1 MNDKTVNV
9 LEQYDMEVL
18 RTFKG
23 RGTIICDTNK
33 GNRVLKEYKGK
44 PDKLELLDCL
54 QRGISD
60 TIKTDTLVRNK
71 EGMLFS
77 KEADGSMYILKEQVD
92 GRECSYKN
100 EEDIAGAFSAMAT
113 LHLGFTYQGTWTQG
127 LPSTDQ
133 EGKVQEIPIYFYAD
147 EMEKHTR
154 ECRHVKNY
162 LKKLRVKS
170 DFERALLQ
178 EYDYFLEKAN
188 AITAL
193 ASEQPRQ
200 EYETYIRENGLY
212 CHGDYQYHNV
222 IFAKNGNSG
231 HCAGVVNFEHFA
243 HNSGALDFYLLFR
256 KISEKSDWSLS
267 LADHMLE
274 AYQSKRH
281 FAPCEWRALGL
292 RLAYPE
298 KFWKIINFYYNSR
311 KSWMPNRNY
320 EKLESLIRQE
330 QNKEKLVHKLFGVV

>member
-1 MNDKTVNV
+1 
-9 LEQYDMEVL
+9 
-18 RTFKG
+18 
-23 RGTIICDTNK
+23 
-33 GNRVLKEYKGK
+33 
-44 PDKLELLDCL
+44 
-54 QRGISD
+54 
-60 TIKTDTLVRNK
+60 
-71 EGMLFS
+71 MLFS

-127 LPSTDQ
+127 LTSTDQ

-200 EYETYIRENGLY
+200 EYEAYIRENGLY
-212 CHGDYQYHNV
+212 CHGDYQYHN
-222 IFAKNGNSG
+222 IMQTESG
-231 HCAGVVNFEHFA
+231 SVLLNFEKCVRDYPVRD
-243 HNSGALDFYLLFR
+243 LYLFLR
-256 KISEKSDWSLS
+256 KLLEKNNWSQTLG
-267 LADHMLE
+267 DMLLE
-274 AYQSKRH
+274 SYNMERTLTERDYKQ
-281 FAPCEWRALGL
+281 LYY

-298 KFWKIINFYYNSR
+298 KFWKIVNFYYNSG
-311 KSWMPNRNY
+311 KAWIPGRNMEKI
-320 EKLESLIRQE
+320 EKLFAQEREKQLFLESIF
-330 QNKEKLVHKLFGVV
+330 KL

>member
-1 MNDKTVNV
+1 
-9 LEQYDMEVL
+9 
-18 RTFKG
+18 
-23 RGTIICDTNK
+23 
-33 GNRVLKEYKGK
+33 
-44 PDKLELLDCL
+44 
-54 QRGISD
+54 
-60 TIKTDTLVRNK
+60 
-71 EGMLFS
+71 
-77 KEADGSMYILKEQVD
+77 
-92 GRECSYKN
+92 
-100 EEDIAGAFSAMAT
+100 
-113 LHLGFTYQGTWTQG
+113 
-127 LPSTDQ
+127 
-133 EGKVQEIPIYFYAD
+133 
-147 EMEKHTR
+147 MEKHTR

-200 EYETYIRENGLY
+200 EYEAYIRENGLY